1 MSLEIWNVGLK
12 KEVFVKKFRVKCVIF
27 NGKFFVKKLIDKY
40 LLVLSNNPIC
50 PFLCKVKSCICFTIS

>member
-27 NGKFFVKKLIDKY
+27 NGKFFVKKLIDK
-40 LLVLSNNPIC
+40 
-50 PFLCKVKSCICFTIS
+50 